1 MGARANGPI
10 DLADRLV
17 VVTGGGGGIGSAFA
31 ALAAK
36 RGAILALVDIREEAA
51 RHVADALPGGS
62 ERHRAY
68 AADLTDRS
76 QVERLLETIDAEFG
90 RIDVLVNNVGMTSAE
105 RFDERSVESI
115 GLELTVN
122 LYSPL
127 MLTRL
132 AIPLLRKAPDP
143 RIVSTVSLGGIFPLG
158 ETPIYTAS
166 KFGLRGAMLSIALDL
181 REKGIIAGSVL
192 PSATDTRMLRQEAL
206 DGGNELQF
214 QDPPQTPEHVA
225 RAMMRVLD
233 KRKIEVYPKPS
244 ESWLVKT
251 AMLMPNALPR
261 LMPLFRGKGERGMKR
276 YLEDLRRRGLIV
288 EVDGVERLVDEPPR
302 IQV

>member
-1 MGARANGPI
+1 MAAAAKGPI
-10 DLADRLV
+10 ELKDKLV

-31 ALAAK
+31 AQAAA

-51 RHVADALPGGS
+51 QRVADALPGGR

-68 AADLTDRS
+68 VADLTDRA
-76 QVERLLETIDAEFG
+76 QVEALLARLEAEFG
-90 RIDVLVNNVGMTSAE
+90 RIDVLVNNAGMTSAD

-115 GLELTVN
+115 ELELTVN
-122 LYSPL
+122 LYAPL

-143 RIVSTVSLGGIFPLG
+143 RVVSTVSLGGIFPLG

-181 REKGIIAGSVL
+181 RDKGILAGSVL

-225 RAMMRVLD
+225 RAMMCVLD
-233 KRKIEVYPKPS
+233 KRRIEVYPKPS

-251 AMLMPNALPR
+251 AMLMPNALPK

-276 YLEDLRRRGLIV
+276 YLDELRKRGLIV
-288 EVDGVERLVDEPPR
+288 EVDGVERVVDEPPR
-302 IQV
+302 VQA